1 MVVSYRIFRTA
12 FQHLSIMNSWLICLA
27 WIIAF
32 AASPVSQSIG
42 QEWKVRL
49 DDGSIATGQ
58 LIPSGN
64 DDTIAIQVAGFQSPF
79 QLNASAIVSLSLQD
93 SKTENATEQQQG
105 MLHFELVDGNCFTG
119 KLTSVDNER
128 ITIESPVLG
137 RLHIDRSRLR
147 SISSNNNLGKRLYD
161 GPSNDDRWFSGKSS
175 ETTAPIESTSL
186 ATLEGGITAAT
197 NLELP
202 EQSHIMLELTW
213 NGTPN
218 FVIVLGTTQTTF
230 KTRIEEAKASARL
243 EVWNDKLVLVRE
255 TDISSDVVSLL
266 DLSNLIVKQVRINIH
281 LDQRNGEI
289 VVMNDVGRLLGRLK
303 QKVKKSQVGKCF
315 QISNYGDPLSLDHLQ
330 VREWSESLVRTDGE
344 KDTVALKDGQTLMA
358 SLDGWDAAGERFL
371 MKTPNGDQTG
381 LNLTDLRQMNLSPIA
396 VEPIPATQNQ
406 PVSDFPFVV
415 LSDQSRFQAK
425 FLASSTDRLKLEVAG
440 LSGNYEIACSQIANV
455 FGTSRKAGGDTTT
468 TGRNEWLLGKVG
480 MIKMDKTELGG
491 RLAFDGEGKGSAALV
506 WQPLGS
512 RNASSLNENANG
524 LIVFQKEASARAQS
538 RKEESPITKPNDT
551 LLFLGG
557 RKKVDNPVSGQ
568 LAFENGDV
576 IDGKILQIDEQ
587 GVTFESKQTTCR
599 FASHELIQS
608 ISLSVPSSKS
618 TLSPDLMKRL
628 TTVPRTQRDHAPTH
642 LLISI
647 SGDHMRGRLQ
657 SLNHGEIEMDVRN
670 NTSKI
675 PLASVS
681 TIIWLHHR
689 DWQEAEAT
697 KDVASEKQAT
707 EDFSIHVVRKNNR
720 GMTFHARSL
729 VDGKLSGV
737 SDLFGECSVDLEE
750 ADRIFF
756 GSDISKHVKSFRQ
769 YPWTLS
775 LGRYPLAFLENE
787 GKDGP
792 AGSVL
797 IGKKAEDF
805 TLKSIDGSEFQL
817 EQYRGRI
824 VVLDF
829 WASWCG
835 PCMQSMPKIDELILS
850 LQSDKILLVA
860 VNVQESADT
869 AQAALKRLGIHPTT
883 LLDEQGKVAA
893 SYGATAIP
901 QTVVINADGMIKE
914 VIVGGDQQA
923 RDRLRTALLLEL
935 Q

>member
-1 MVVSYRIFRTA
+1 MV
-12 FQHLSIMNSWLICLA
+12 CLA
-27 WIIAF
+27 LMIVAF
-32 AASPVSQSIG
+32 VACSVNQSIG

-49 DDGSIATGQ
+49 DDGSIASGQ
-58 LIPSGN
+58 LVPSVN
-64 DDTIAIQVAGFQSPF
+64 DDTIAIQVAGFRSPF
-79 QLNASAIVSLSLQD
+79 QLNASAIVSLSRED
-93 SKTENATEQQQG
+93 SKTENATEKQQG

-119 KLTSVDNER
+119 KLTSVDVER
-128 ITIESPVLG
+128 ITIESPILG
-137 RLHIDRSRLR
+137 KLNIERSRIR
-147 SISSNNNLGKRLYD
+147 SISTNNNLGKRLYD

-175 ETTAPIESTSL
+175 ETTAPIESTNL

-218 FVIVLGTTQTTF
+218 FVIVFGTTQTTF
-230 KTRIEEAKASARL
+230 KARIEETKASARL
-243 EVWNDKLVLVRE
+243 EVWSGKLVLVHE
-255 TDISSDVVSLL
+255 TDISSDVVLLL
-266 DLSNLIVKQVRINIH
+266 DLANPIVKQVRINIH
-281 LDQRNGEI
+281 FDQRNGEI
-289 VVMNDVGRLLGRLK
+289 VVMNDVGRLLGKLK
-303 QKVKKSQVGKCF
+303 QQVKKPQVGKCF
-315 QISNYGDPLSLDHLQ
+315 QISNFGDPLSLDHLQ
-330 VREWSESLVRTDGE
+330 VREWSESLVRTDVK
-344 KDTVALKDGQTLMA
+344 KDTVVLKDGQTLMA
-358 SLDGWDAAGERFL
+358 SLDGWDADGERFL
-371 MKTPNGDQTG
+371 MKTANGDHTR
-381 LNLTDLRQMNLSPIA
+381 LKLADLRQMNLSPIA
-396 VEPIPATQNQ
+396 VDPVQATQNQ
-406 PVSDFPFVV
+406 PASDFPFVV

-425 FLASSTDRLKLEVAG
+425 FIASSTDRLKLEVSG
-440 LSGNYEIACSQIANV
+440 LPGKYEIACSQIANV

-468 TGRNEWLLGKVG
+468 NSRDEWLLGRVG
-480 MIKMDKTELGG
+480 IIKMDKTELGG
-491 RLAFDGEGKGSAALV
+491 RLAFDGEGKGSTALV
-506 WQPLGS
+506 WQPMRS
-512 RNASSLNENANG
+512 RSASSLNENANG
-524 LIVFQKEASARAQS
+524 FIVFQKEASARAQG
-538 RKEESPITKPNDT
+538 RKEESPVTKPNDT

-557 RKKVDNPVSGQ
+557 RKKDDNPVSGQ

-576 IDGKILQIDEQ
+576 IDGKILQIDDQ
-587 GVTFESKQTTCR
+587 GVMFESKQTTCR

-647 SGDHMRGRLQ
+647 SGDYMRGRLQ

-681 TIIWLHHR
+681 SIIWLHHR
-689 DWQEAEAT
+689 DWQEAQVM
-697 KDVASEKQAT
+697 KDKLVSPVHDA
-707 EDFSIHVVRKNNR
+707 EDFSIHVVRKNDR
-720 GMTFHARSL
+720 GITFHARSL
-729 VDGKLSGV
+729 VAGKLSGV

-756 GSDISKHVKSFRQ
+756 GSDVSKHVKSFRQ

-775 LGRYPLAFLENE
+775 LGRYPLAFLEKE
-787 GKDGP
+787 GKDGT

-797 IGKKAEDF
+797 IGKKAVDF
-805 TLKSIDGSEFQL
+805 TLKSLDGTEFQL
-817 EQYRGRI
+817 DQYRGRI

-835 PCMQSMPKIDELILS
+835 PCMQAMPKIDELISS
-850 LQSDKILLVA
+850 LKSDKILLVA
-860 VNVQESADT
+860 VNVQESTDT
-869 AQAALKRLGIHPTT
+869 ALAALNRLGIHPTT

-901 QTVVINADGMIKE
+901 QTVVINAGGMIKE
-914 VIVGGDQQA
+914 VIVGGDQNA